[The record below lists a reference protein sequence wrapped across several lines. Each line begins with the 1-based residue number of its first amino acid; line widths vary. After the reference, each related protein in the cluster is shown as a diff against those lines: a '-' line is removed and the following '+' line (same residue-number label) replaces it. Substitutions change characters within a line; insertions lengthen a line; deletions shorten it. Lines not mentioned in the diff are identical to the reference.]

1 MLTIFQRWYN
11 VCLSLG
17 PVSVCLS
24 VRPSQVGALLK
35 RLNVG
40 SHTKNHTIAP
50 FAITALQNAKSRRKH
65 CVWGGVILA
74 FLLLCQCTKVTTI
87 HSVMYHTGASASSY
101 KKQHIKHRY
110 HRPTIN
116 MQQKAQLQL
125 HQRRDFASAI
135 FQSRYCQLLQT
146 KDTLLLV
153 KRFAGH
159 GHRHCQNSIR

>member
-74 FLLLCQCTKVTTI
+74 FLLLSC
-87 HSVMYHTGASASSY
+87 VMYHTGASVSSY

-125 HQRRDFASAI
+125 HQRRDFASAL